1 MALFVHKCVTPNWPL
16 PSSLP
21 IVYVALTSSIGR
33 PRTGPI
39 AAGFEGFEVGGV
51 TVGGG
56 FDVVVGAVVGFVELS
71 LLSFAWLLL
80 PCWLASPLSLAAAES
95 SAGPSATL
103 P

>member
-1 MALFVHKCVTPNWPL
+1 M
-16 PSSLP
+16 
-21 IVYVALTSSIGR
+21 
-33 PRTGPI
+33 
-39 AAGFEGFEVGGV
+39 GGV